1 MKDKKDTKIKYVVL
15 MLILILTA
23 LIIVICISASK
34 KSQENVSEYD
44 KKLDSKVFDGV
55 IFSNFKLENGEDDQ
69 TSKLSLL
76 ITNNSEEKVEQK
88 FISLKFIDKNE
99 DEIKK
104 VVVLLPTMDEETST
118 NLEVIVSKDIKD
130 AYDYKIEKYTEE

>member
-1 MKDKKDTKIKYVVL
+1 MKDKKDTKIKYMVL

-34 KSQENVSEYD
+34 KSQGNVSEYD
-44 KKLDSKVFDGV
+44 KKLYSKVFEGV
-55 IFSNFKLENGEDDQ
+55 VFSDFKLENREDDQ

-76 ITNNSEEKVEQK
+76 ITNNSGEKVEQE

-99 DEIKK
+99 DELKE
-104 VVVLLPTMDEETST
+104 VVVSLPSMDEATST

>member
-1 MKDKKDTKIKYVVL
+1 MKDKKIKYVVL
-15 MLILILTA
+15 MFILILTA

-55 IFSNFKLENGEDDQ
+55 VFSDFKLENREDDQ

-76 ITNNSEEKVEQK
+76 ITNNSGEKVEQE

-99 DEIKK
+99 DELKE
-104 VVVLLPTMDEETST
+104 VVVSLPSMDEATST

>member
-1 MKDKKDTKIKYVVL
+1 MKDKKDTKIKYMVL

-44 KKLDSKVFDGV
+44 KKLDSKLFEGVVFSD
-55 IFSNFKLENGEDDQ
+55 FKLENREDDQ
-69 TSKLSLL
+69 TSKLSLF
-76 ITNNSEEKVEQK
+76 ITNNSGEKVEQE

-99 DEIKK
+99 DELKE
-104 VVVLLPTMDEETST
+104 VVVSLPSMDEATST

>member
-1 MKDKKDTKIKYVVL
+1 MKDKKDTKIKYMVL
-15 MLILILTA
+15 MLILIFTA

-44 KKLDSKVFDGV
+44 KKLDSKVFEGV
-55 IFSNFKLENGEDDQ
+55 VFSDFKLENREDDQ

-76 ITNNSEEKVEQK
+76 ITNNSGEKVEQE

-99 DEIKK
+99 DELKE
-104 VVVLLPTMDEETST
+104 VVVSLPSMDEATST

>member
-1 MKDKKDTKIKYVVL
+1 MKDKKDTKIKYMVL

-44 KKLDSKVFDGV
+44 KKLDSQVFDGV
-55 IFSNFKLENGEDDQ
+55 VFSYFNLENGEDDQ

-104 VVVLLPTMDEETST
+104 VVVLLPTMDEATST